1 MRISTLA
8 LVCLIVSG
16 VAPPRASAQ
25 EIIDAPDTGRFRLG
39 PLRFTPSIALTSLGI
54 DDNVFNE
61 DLDPKQ
67 DTTAAIGPAVN
78 LWMKLGRSRMTGRV
92 SGQYLYFS
100 KYTNQRAW
108 NTTDEGKWEVP
119 MSRLTPFITGVYA
132 NTKERPGYEIDSR
145 AHLRSQS
152 VGFGTA
158 VRLSGRTTAVL
169 STTRSSFAFDEGET
183 FLGADLATALNRRS
197 DAEALQLRFKLTSLT
212 TFVAGAEAI
221 QDRFTFGPIRD
232 ADSIKVVPGFEFKPS
247 ALISGRVFVGYR
259 RFNALDATLPDYAG
273 PVAAVDA
280 IYVHSATRLSVK
292 LNRDLTYSYEPTQP
306 YYALTDAGLVLTQ
319 RITDVWDVVA
329 RGGFQTLEYQRPQ
342 SIGAENART
351 DRIREYGGGLGYRL
365 GQTLRLGFDAVQYR
379 RLSSQLTLREYEG
392 LRFGASI
399 SYGLPQ

>member
-1 MRISTLA
+1 
-8 LVCLIVSG
+8 
-16 VAPPRASAQ
+16 
-25 EIIDAPDTGRFRLG
+25 
-39 PLRFTPSIALTSLGI
+39 
-54 DDNVFNE
+54 
-61 DLDPKQ
+61 
-67 DTTAAIGPAVN
+67 
-78 LWMKLGRSRMTGRV
+78 
-92 SGQYLYFS
+92 
-100 KYTNQRAW
+100 
-108 NTTDEGKWEVP
+108 
-119 MSRLTPFITGVYA
+119 
-132 NTKERPGYEIDSR
+132 
-145 AHLRSQS
+145 
-152 VGFGTA
+152 
-158 VRLSGRTTAVL
+158 
-169 STTRSSFAFDEGET
+169 
-183 FLGADLATALNRRS
+183 
-197 DAEALQLRFKLTSLT
+197 LT

-329 RGGFQTLEYQRPQ
+329 RGGFQTLEYQRLQ